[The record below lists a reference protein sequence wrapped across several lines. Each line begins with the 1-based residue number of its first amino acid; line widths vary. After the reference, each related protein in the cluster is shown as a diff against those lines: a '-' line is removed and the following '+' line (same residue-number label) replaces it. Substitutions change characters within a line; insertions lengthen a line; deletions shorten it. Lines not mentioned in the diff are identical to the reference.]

1 MTVSFYH
8 QPADCASVRFNAA
21 WLNLKNTSNCLE
33 GEKLNGYY
41 TYYTTSPSIMYM
53 YMSNYYK
60 LHDDRTVQS
69 KNDKKTLHKSEKR
82 GIKK

>member
-33 GEKLNGYY
+33 GEKHNGYLLHNK
-41 TYYTTSPSIMYM
+41 SF
-53 YMSNYYK
+53 NYVHVHEQ
-60 LHDDRTVQS
+60 L
-69 KNDKKTLHKSEKR
+69 L
-82 GIKK
+82 

>member
-1 MTVSFYH
+1 MV
-8 QPADCASVRFNAA
+8 
-21 WLNLKNTSNCLE
+21 
-33 GEKLNGYY
+33 

-60 LHDDRTVQS
+60 LYDDRTVQS
-69 KNDKKTLHKSEKR
+69 KNNKKTLHNSEKR

>member
-1 MTVSFYH
+1 MV
-8 QPADCASVRFNAA
+8 
-21 WLNLKNTSNCLE
+21 
-33 GEKLNGYY
+33 

-53 YMSNYYK
+53 YMSNCYK

-69 KNDKKTLHKSEKR
+69 KNDMKTLHKSEKR